1 MDELNS
7 TKALVNSIL
16 ETDERARNS
25 DSYLYLAVLGVVADR
40 EGIDLNKIS
49 VVDFLKDLSTSPFPP
64 FETVRRNRQTAQA
77 KFPELGSNKR
87 VKSFREAKEKKF
99 RAFARSEAHG

>member
-40 EGIDLNKIS
+40 EGIDLNQIS
-49 VVDFLKDLSTSPFPP
+49 FSSL
-64 FETVRRNRQTAQA
+64 
-77 KFPELGSNKR
+77 
-87 VKSFREAKEKKF
+87 
-99 RAFARSEAHG
+99 

>member
-1 MDELNS
+1 MYELNS

-25 DSYLYLAVLGVVADR
+25 DSYLYLAVLGAIANR

-49 VVDFLKDLSTSPFPP
+49 VVDFLRGLSNSPFPP
-64 FETVRRNRQTAQA
+64 SESVRRTRQKVQAECPWLAAQ
-77 KFPELGSNKR
+77 KR
-87 VKSFREAKEKKF
+87 VKGFREAKEKKF
-99 RAFARSEAHG
+99 RAFARSEA